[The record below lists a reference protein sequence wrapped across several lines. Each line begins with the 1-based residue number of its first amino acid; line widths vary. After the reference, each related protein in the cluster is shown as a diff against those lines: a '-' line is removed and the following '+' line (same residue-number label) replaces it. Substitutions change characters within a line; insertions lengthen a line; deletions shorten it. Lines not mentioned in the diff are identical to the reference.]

1 VPRNHVF
8 GLIEIIS
15 LLAAR
20 RPAVTSH
27 SRKTASGAK
36 RALTGDLLG
45 QFNFLYLLADV
56 AVNAGRKLLN
66 SGA

>member
-1 VPRNHVF
+1 MFF
-8 GLIEIIS
+8 GVMGIIS

-20 RPAVTSH
+20 RPAVISL
-27 SRKTASGAK
+27 SRETASGAK
-36 RALTGDLLG
+36 QALTGDLLG

>member
-1 VPRNHVF
+1 MFF
-8 GLIEIIS
+8 GVMGIIS

-20 RPAVTSH
+20 RPAVISL
-27 SRKTASGAK
+27 SRETASGAK

-66 SGA
+66 FGA

>member
-1 VPRNHVF
+1 MFF
-8 GLIEIIS
+8 GVMGIIS

-20 RPAVTSH
+20 RPAVTSL

-36 RALTGDLLG
+36 RALMGDLLG